1 MAGVQLTKVKGLPMK
16 KLFIFL
22 LGAVLLNARE
32 FIGKVPLVEHAKEV
46 HFTGSRLISPELLHN
61 ILHYQTWGELF
72 VYLQVHWFRALFFGI
87 TVGVLVVFLL
97 HYLIIGPK
105 KFSHSGKGVF
115 VYSVFKRVVHW
126 TAALA
131 FVLVIP
137 TGFMMIFGKELGG
150 GDLVLTARYIHS
162 IGTVLFIVSFIPMF
176 LMWFIPML
184 PTLDDIKWFLML
196 GGYLTKKKVVVP
208 AGQFNAG
215 QKMWF
220 WVAMLGGIVMIG
232 TGAMMYF
239 QDFHLVILDRFGL
252 DQIDLIRIAAIT
264 HNFLGMAVAALFI
277 THLYMSLF
285 AIKGSLDSMIDGH
298 KSEDEVRY
306 MHSSFYKKLKKE
318 GKI

>member
-1 MAGVQLTKVKGLPMK
+1 MK
-16 KLFIFL
+16 KILML
-22 LGAVLLNARE
+22 CLGFFGLYARE
-32 FIGKVPLVEHAKEV
+32 IAGKVPLVSKDMAPHS
-46 HFTGSRLISPELLHN
+46 GGDLLVSSQMIDN

-72 VYLQVHWFRALFFGI
+72 VYLQVHWFRLLFFGI

-105 KFSHSGKGVF
+105 KFAHSGKGIF
-115 VYSVFKRVVHW
+115 VYSIFKRVVHW
-126 TAALA
+126 AAALA

-150 GDLVLTARYIHS
+150 GDLVLTARYVHS

-176 LMWFIPML
+176 LMWLIPML
-184 PTLDDIKWFLML
+184 PSFDDIKWFLML

-232 TGAMMYF
+232 SGAMMYF
-239 QDFHLVILDRFGL
+239 QDFHLSILDRFGL
-252 DQIDLIRIAAIT
+252 DQIDLIRVAAIT

-285 AIKGSLDSMIDGH
+285 AIKGSLDSMIDGY

-318 GKI
+318 DKI

>member
-1 MAGVQLTKVKGLPMK
+1 MK
-16 KLFIFL
+16 KILML
-22 LGAVLLNARE
+22 CLGFFGLYARE
-32 FIGKVPLVEHAKEV
+32 IAGKVPLVSKDMAPHS
-46 HFTGSRLISPELLHN
+46 GGDLLVSSQMIDN
-61 ILHYQTWGELF
+61 ILHYQTWGEFF
-72 VYLQVHWFRALFFGI
+72 VYLQVHWFRLLFFGI

-105 KFSHSGKGVF
+105 KFAHSGKGIF
-115 VYSVFKRVVHW
+115 VYSIFKRVVHW
-126 TAALA
+126 AAALA

-150 GDLVLTARYIHS
+150 GDLVLTARYVHS

-176 LMWFIPML
+176 LMWLIPML
-184 PTLDDIKWFLML
+184 PSFDDIKWFLML

-232 TGAMMYF
+232 SGAMMYF
-239 QDFHLVILDRFGL
+239 QDFHLSILDRFGL
-252 DQIDLIRIAAIT
+252 DQIDLIRVAAIT

-285 AIKGSLDSMIDGH
+285 AIKGSLDSMIDGY

-318 GKI
+318 DKI

>member
-16 KLFIFL
+16 KFILFLFSTAL
-22 LGAVLLNARE
+22 VYAVE
-32 FIGKVPLVEHAKEV
+32 FIGKVPLVEKANEV
-46 HFTGSRLISPELLHN
+46 HFGGSRLNSPELLHN

-72 VYLQVHWFRALFFGI
+72 VYLQVNWFRVLFFGI
-87 TVGVLVVFLL
+87 ALGVLIVFLL
-97 HYLIIGPK
+97 HYLVIGPK
-105 KFSHSGKGVF
+105 KFSHEGKGIY

-131 FVLVIP
+131 FVLIVP

-150 GDLVLTARYIHS
+150 GELVLTARYIHS
-162 IGTVLFIVSFIPMF
+162 VGTVLFIVSIIPMF
-176 LMWFIPML
+176 LMWLIPML
-184 PTLDDIKWFLML
+184 PTFDDVKWFFML

-215 QKMWF
+215 QKMWY
-220 WVAMLGGIVMIG
+220 WVAVLGGFVMII

-239 QDFHLVILDRFGL
+239 QDFNLAILSGLNL
-252 DQIDLIRIAAIT
+252 DQIDIIRIAAIV
-264 HNFLGMAVAALFI
+264 HNFLGMAVVALFI
-277 THLYMSLF
+277 THMYMSLF

>member
-1 MAGVQLTKVKGLPMK
+1 MK
-16 KLFIFL
+16 KLMLFIL
-22 LGAVLLNARE
+22 MTLGAYARV
-32 FIGKVPLVEHAKEV
+32 ISGQVPLVQTDFSASK
-46 HFTGSRLISPELLHN
+46 GGDLLVSSQMIQN

-72 VYLQVHWFRALFFGI
+72 VYLQVHWFRLLFFSITAGI
-87 TVGVLVVFLL
+87 LIVFLL
-97 HYLIIGPK
+97 HYFIIGPK
-105 KFSHSGKGVF
+105 KFLHEGKGIY
-115 VYSVFKRVVHW
+115 VYSIFKRLVHW
-126 TAALA
+126 CAAFA
-131 FVLVIP
+131 FILVIP
-137 TGFMMIFGKELGG
+137 TGFMMVFGKEFGG
-150 GDLVLTARYIHS
+150 GNLVLTARYIHS
-162 IGTVLFIVSFIPMF
+162 IGTVLFVVSVIPMF
-176 LMWFIPML
+176 LMWLIPML
-184 PTLDDIKWFLML
+184 PTFDDIKWLFML

-232 TGAMMYF
+232 TGVMMYF
-239 QDFHLVILDRFGL
+239 EDFHLSLLDSFKL
-252 DQIDLIRIAAIT
+252 DQIDLLRVAAIT
-264 HNFLGMAVAALFI
+264 HNFLGLAVAALFI

>member
-1 MAGVQLTKVKGLPMK
+1 MK
-16 KLFIFL
+16 KILML
-22 LGAVLLNARE
+22 CLGFFGLYARE
-32 FIGKVPLVEHAKEV
+32 IAGKVPLVSKDMAPHS
-46 HFTGSRLISPELLHN
+46 GGDLLVSSQMIDN

-72 VYLQVHWFRALFFGI
+72 VYLQVHWFRLLFFGI

-105 KFSHSGKGVF
+105 KFVHSGKGIF

-162 IGTVLFIVSFIPMF
+162 IGTVLFIVSFVPMF
-176 LMWFIPML
+176 LMWLIPML

-232 TGAMMYF
+232 SGAMMYF
-239 QDFHLVILDRFGL
+239 QDFHLALLDRFGL
-252 DQIDLIRIAAIT
+252 DQIDLIRVAAII

-285 AIKGSLDSMIDGH
+285 AIKGSLGSMIDGH

>member
-1 MAGVQLTKVKGLPMK
+1 MRK
-16 KLFIFL
+16 IFL
-22 LGAVLLNARE
+22 LCFGFLGLFAGV
-32 FIGKVPLVEHAKEV
+32 IGGKVPLASQDM
-46 HFTGSRLISPELLHN
+46 GIYNGASRLNSPELVHN

-72 VYLQVHWFRALFFGI
+72 LYLQVHWFRVLFFGI
-87 TVGVLVVFLL
+87 TAGVLVVFLL

-105 KFSHSGKGVF
+105 KFSHEGKGIY

-126 TAALA
+126 SAALA

-150 GDLVLTARYIHS
+150 GDLVLTARHIHS
-162 IGTVLFIVSFIPMF
+162 VGTVLFVVSAIPMF
-176 LMWFIPML
+176 LMWLVPML
-184 PTLDDIKWFLML
+184 PTFDDVKWFLML

-220 WVAMLGGIVMIG
+220 WVAMLGGIVMVG

-239 QDFHLVILDRFGL
+239 QDFHLAILDGFGL
-252 DQIDLIRIAAIT
+252 DQIDIIRVAAIA
-264 HNFLGMAVAALFI
+264 HNFLGMAVVALFV
-277 THLYMSLF
+277 THMYMSLF

>member
-1 MAGVQLTKVKGLPMK
+1 MRK
-16 KLFIFL
+16 IFML
-22 LGAVLLNARE
+22 CLGFFSLYARE
-32 FIGKVPLVEHAKEV
+32 FIGKVPLASQDIGVYDGV
-46 HFTGSRLISPELLHN
+46 SRLNSPELVHN

-72 VYLQVHWFRALFFGI
+72 VYLQVHWFRVLFFGI
-87 TVGVLVVFLL
+87 TIGVLVVFLL
-97 HYLIIGPK
+97 HYLVIGPK
-105 KFSHSGKGVF
+105 KFSHEGKGIY
-115 VYSVFKRVVHW
+115 VYSIFKRVIHW

-162 IGTVLFIVSFIPMF
+162 IGTVLFIVSAIPMF
-176 LMWFIPML
+176 LMWFVPML

-220 WVAMLGGIVMIG
+220 WVAMLGGVVMIG
-232 TGAMMYF
+232 SGAMMYF
-239 QDFHLVILDRFGL
+239 QDFHLAVLDRFNL
-252 DQIDLIRIAAIT
+252 DQIDIIRIAAIA

-277 THLYMSLF
+277 THMYMSLF
-285 AIKGSLDSMIDGH
+285 AIKGSLDSMIDGK